1 MAIETRAVTLPDV
14 EPRAKTIIPRPEDIL
29 TPEEAEL
36 IQQAD
41 REELPC
47 LSCGEPLQ
55 AEKVVSK
62 FYEGVILFCP
72 DGSCGFTEL

>member
-1 MAIETRAVTLPDV
+1 MSED
-14 EPRAKTIIPRPEDIL
+14 EPKQIIPRPEDIL
-29 TPEEAEL
+29 TFSEAKL

-41 REELPC
+41 RGELPC

-55 AEKVVSK
+55 AEKVISE

-72 DGSCGFTEL
+72 DGQCGYVEL